1 MTDASPA
8 DLRRG
13 NGRSSLTLV
22 GPFCPR
28 TPFLSL
34 ARSAFLAA
42 LTFLI
47 AAFALAVFNSA
58 ARSSDLFLSF
68 SAFLFA
74 SSARHRRFASALTSI
89 SRTVS
94 RSSCTMVTCAAVW
107 PNMEK
112 VQETKLRTRRH
123 GSERTNENIVGIVE
137 S

>member
-13 NGRSSLTLV
+13 NG
-22 GPFCPR
+22 PFWLR

-34 ARSAFLAA
+34 ARSAFLVA

-47 AAFALAVFNSA
+47 AALAVAVFNSA
-58 ARSSDLFLSF
+58 ALSSDRFFSF

-74 SSARHRRFASALTSI
+74 SSARHRRFASALSSI

-112 VQETKLRTRRH
+112 VQATKLRTRRH
-123 GSERTNENIVGIVE
+123 GSERTNENMLKIAQ